1 MKQTAEEENVMKKD
15 LRWMKIGAIIVL
27 SLAYI
32 GYILLMILKKASGQ
46 LIFHSISI
54 KILCAR
60 PIPCQATFL

>member
-32 GYILLMILKKASGQ
+32 GYILLMILKKASD
-46 LIFHSISI
+46 IFVVAQFLSQFF
-54 KILCAR
+54 AR